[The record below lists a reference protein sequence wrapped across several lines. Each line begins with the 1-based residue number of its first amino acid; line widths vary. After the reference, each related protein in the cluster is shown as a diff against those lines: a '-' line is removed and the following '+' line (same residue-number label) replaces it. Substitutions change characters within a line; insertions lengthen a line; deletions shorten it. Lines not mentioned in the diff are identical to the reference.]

1 MITAVTNFEVGLNVI
16 TELIVGYALPGRPI
30 AMMMFKT
37 WGYISVTQGNTILQV
52 VRSRGELNVCS
63 HNVYA
68 RLQAWSLHENT
79 SVNSKELIL
88 ISVGTDSL
96 V

>member
-37 WGYISVTQGNTILQV
+37 WGYISVTQGNT
-52 VRSRGELNVCS
+52 
-63 HNVYA
+63 VYM
-68 RLQAWSLHENT
+68 S
-79 SVNSKELIL
+79 
-88 ISVGTDSL
+88 
-96 V
+96 